1 MNRVSHSNSNETA
14 AANAQHTA
22 QAQQK
27 SANAQGA
34 RNGAQFAALYRGQ
47 TNFTYGQDAQR
58 GPSISSVRARKM
70 ADQLAR
76 KRRAA
81 KKQRGGGVGSDDD
94 GPDDADVH
102 HTDNHSVNRDG
113 RGRGGGGQQHDDH
126 ADEQESSAA
135 PAMKVRRDHAV
146 VPPPAGHLDAIAAQY
161 AQPGQEDARNTALR
175 DAWCGAMLGLRD
187 QLAANPHMHFSATV
201 LEHSMD
207 LLGAQQRFG
216 RLPAL
221 GLASLRDRSS
231 SAASTGVTRLPPPE
245 RVQRFN
251 LLFPLL
257 WLHADMP
264 YTGGQR
270 ARALDTL
277 GSLRGGVVGR
287 ALAAEAG
294 MQAADGAASP
304 SPSPS
309 HGSAA
314 PPNAATG
321 STPQAGLTPRQAFP
335 SGRR

>member
-1 MNRVSHSNSNETA
+1 MNRVSHSNGNETA

-22 QAQQK
+22 DAQQK

-34 RNGAQFAALYRGQ
+34 RNGAQFAALYRGA

-58 GPSISSVRARKM
+58 GPSVSSVRAKKM

-94 GPDDADVH
+94 GPDDADAH
-102 HTDNHSVNRDG
+102 HADSHSVNRDG
-113 RGRGGGGQQHDDH
+113 RGRGGGGQSHDDH
-126 ADEQESSAA
+126 ADEHDSSAA
-135 PAMKVRRDHAV
+135 PAMKVRKDSAV
-146 VPPPAGHLDAIAAQY
+146 VPPPAGQLDAIAAQY
-161 AQPGQEDARNTALR
+161 TQPGQEAARNAALR
-175 DAWCGAMLGLRD
+175 DAWCGAMLDLRD
-187 QLAANPHMHFSATV
+187 QLAANPHMHFAANV

-231 SAASTGVTRLPPPE
+231 SAAGAGVTRLPPPE

-264 YTGGQR
+264 YTGSQR

-277 GSLRGGVVGR
+277 GSVRSGVVSR
-287 ALAAEAG
+287 ALAGTAAG
-294 MQAADGAASP
+294 ADGAATAAMSSSHGSAARPNAADGAA
-304 SPSPS
+304 
-309 HGSAA
+309 
-314 PPNAATG
+314 
-321 STPQAGLTPRQAFP
+321 PQAALAPRQAFP
-335 SGRR
+335 GGRR